1 MPCQDASELMS
12 LSIDN
17 RLSAAEQQNLE
28 VHLAACE
35 SCRDEWAYM
44 RRMNALLAGAKRVQP
59 PPGFTT
65 HVMARI
71 LQRILW
77 RRILRGGSLMLV
89 FSLLVAIIFSS
100 IIIAVSPV
108 FSPVIRT
115 PFFAAIIAFFERS
128 NALVLTCGNA
138 IRLILN
144 AAFNSNFPFIVI
156 GYLMVAVVLVIW
168 WTKVLLVPSRK
179 SSVVTQEGNWG
190 GRSCP

>member
-17 RLSAAEQQNLE
+17 RLSSAEQQNLE

-71 LQRILW
+71 QQRILW
-77 RRILRGGSLMLV
+77 RNILRGGSLMLV
-89 FSLLVAIIFSS
+89 FSLLVAIIFSL

-108 FSPVIRT
+108 FYPFMRT

-128 NALVLTCGNA
+128 NTLVLTCSNA
-138 IRLILN
+138 FRLILN
-144 AAFNSNFPFIVI
+144 AAFNSNYPFIVI

-179 SSVVTQEGNWG
+179 SLVVTQKDNWG
-190 GRSCP
+190 GQGCP